1 MFHCELWLLQ
11 IRAKTNENSVV
22 HEKPKPKNWMM
33 PKHAKPNSMGLKAL
47 EPNQEFEPLKAVEY
61 HSLS

>member
-1 MFHCELWLLQ
+1 MHKIF
-11 IRAKTNENSVV
+11 KNYSVV

-47 EPNQEFEPLKAVEY
+47 EPNQEFEPLKSVEY
-61 HSLS
+61 HPLS

>member
-1 MFHCELWLLQ
+1 MHKIF
-11 IRAKTNENSVV
+11 INYSVV

-61 HSLS
+61 HPLS